1 VQTLA
6 GFEPPQ
12 VQPVPAIDARVRP
25 AGAVSVTVTPPVVGA
40 VPGEFAT
47 VRLYCAPCW
56 PCVKLPVCVLVM
68 VSCAVGA
75 GVMTVESEA
84 FAVAEPPPETLTVF
98 T

>member
-1 VQTLA
+1 LA
-6 GFEPPQ
+6 GFAPPQ
-12 VQPVPAIDARVRP
+12 VQPVPAIDTRVRP
-25 AGAVSVTVTPPVVGA
+25 LGAVSVTVTVPVVGV

-47 VRLYCAPCW
+47 ARLYCAPCW

-68 VSCAVGA
+68 VSCAEVA